1 MDDLDSNTLRALKK
15 CINGM
20 SLIET
25 TSEFTKDEESGEL
38 IMVKQKKV
46 EKAIPPNVDIIK
58 LIYQNLMPTKSN
70 YESMT
75 DEELKKE
82 KYRLLNELKE
92 MEIDSRKSKS
102 KS

>member
-1 MDDLDSNTLRALKK
+1 MDDLDSNTLRALKR

-20 SLIET
+20 NLIET
-25 TSEFTKDEESGEL
+25 TSEYTKDEDSGEL
-38 IMVKQKKV
+38 IMVKQKRV
-46 EKAIPPNVDIIK
+46 EKAIPPNVDILK
-58 LIYQNLMPTKSN
+58 LIYQNLMPNRTD
-70 YESMT
+70 YETMT

-92 MEIDSRKSKS
+92 MESDSRKSKS